1 MSQILNKKLLSGC
14 GCAVRSFF
22 VFVVLLVFVRAFVIP
37 SWEDWSETQDR
48 RRDAYI
54 MASLAAFINHE
65 RQLNGGETLQELFQK
80 AQKDLEASWRKDK
93 AKAAPIDWGKIEL
106 QEVPPAKQKNLR
118 RIEYVLINKS
128 SDLMML
134 GDGRLI
140 YPSYSLERVAEM
152 YPYTYPT
159 QSVW

>member
-1 MSQILNKKLLSGC
+1 MQILQKKLPSGC
-14 GCAVRSFF
+14 GCAARSFF
-22 VFVVLLVFVRAFVIP
+22 VFFVLLVFVRAFVIP
-37 SWEDWSETQDR
+37 SWEDWSSDQDR
-48 RRDAYI
+48 RRDAYL

-65 RQLNGGETLQELFQK
+65 RQLNGEETFQELFQK
-80 AQKDLEASWRKDK
+80 AQKSLEASWIKDK
-93 AKAAPIDWGKIEL
+93 VKAASIDWGKIEL
-106 QEVPPAKQKNLR
+106 QELPLAKQKNLR

-152 YPYTYPT
+152 YPYTDPT
-159 QSVW
+159 RSLW